1 MIFSASTINALLLTG
16 SALAASLEYAATDA
30 YVDVSEGGIPIL
42 RYSHAATA
50 VPEGIGPELA
60 RGDYVSAFYGLDG
73 ELLTDD
79 YPKDHPHHRAVNWS
93 WATIRWNGEDRDLFA
108 VRGILARPVGKP
120 RVTSSDTS
128 VAITAESEWKW
139 DDKTPVVAESVTILV
154 YPQEAL
160 GRVVNFDIRLR
171 ALVDGL
177 EFCGRL
183 EAGYSGFNI
192 RMAPA
197 SGQEIVFHTDPE
209 NAHPKRAW
217 ADYSAAFSGGT
228 GRSGL
233 AIIQHAAN
241 PGYPQEWRQ
250 YPELNFF
257 QPIYPGGTPIPLS
270 KSEPVRLR
278 YRLWIHRGGAN
289 ESTLDEQWNA
299 YNAVS
304 KK

>member
-1 MIFSASTINALLLTG
+1 MTPLVAALLLTG
-16 SALAASLEYAATDA
+16 SAFAASLEYAATDA
-30 YVDVSEGGIPIL
+30 YVDVSEGGVPVL
-42 RYSHAATA
+42 RYNHRSTA

-60 RGDYVSAFYGLDG
+60 RGDYVSALYGLDG

-120 RVTSSDTS
+120 RVTSTDGSL
-128 VAITAESEWKW
+128 VITAESQWKW
-139 DDKTPVVAESVTILV
+139 DDETPVVAEAVTIRIF
-154 YPQEAL
+154 PQEES
-160 GRVVNFDIRLR
+160 GRAVDFDITLN

-197 SGQEIVFHTDPE
+197 PGQEIVFHSDAADMQPR
-209 NAHPKRAW
+209 RAW
-217 ADYSAAFSGGT
+217 ADYSSAFSGST

-233 AIIQHAAN
+233 AILQHAAN

-278 YRLWIHRGGAN
+278 YRLWIHRGGAHK
-289 ESTLDEQWNA
+289 TKMDEQWDA
-299 YNAVS
+299 YNNTS
-304 KK
+304 SR